1 MESLAGYILKRDD
14 VKLQGHVQL
23 ESAQANESAVKE
35 NKDNSGTPCGE
46 PRVTIVQN
54 HPEFAIVEVI
64 CPCGKTTHIKCQ
76 YDSNFPAKEIAQQ
89 PPATENIEEKLEKA
103 EAE

>member
-23 ESAQANESAVKE
+23 GSVQADKSAAEGNIGNFE
-35 NKDNSGTPCGE
+35 NPCGE

-54 HPEFAIVEVI
+54 HPEFAVVEVT
-64 CPCGKTTHIKCQ
+64 CDCGKITHIKCQ
-76 YDSNFPAKEIAQQ
+76 YESNFSRRGDS
-89 PPATENIEEKLEKA
+89 
-103 EAE
+103 EAASDD